1 MTLSSPTLSLDLA
14 LSEMDIVQEIKT
26 GYCPKVAFL
35 TKLFLVGILALVSQ
49 SQVEGKSRARAT
61 KELLSNSP
69 CRG

>member
-35 TKLFLVGILALVSQ
+35 TKVFLALVSQ
-49 SQVEGKSRARAT
+49 SQVVGKSRARAT
-61 KELLSNSP
+61 KELLSNCP